1 MLIEPSKR
9 LEWTKIPLS
18 LLGKYHLYPMANTTI
33 DPSILDDTYAEK
45 KHIAR
50 DVGSKNWCTGSKSLL

>member
-1 MLIEPSKR
+1 
-9 LEWTKIPLS
+9 
-18 LLGKYHLYPMANTTI
+18 MANTTI

-50 DVGSKNWCTGSKSLL
+50 DVGSKN